1 MSPGNRFK
9 SESFCTWADTDF
21 NNLSEQDQ
29 SPLPVLPCI
38 AKDALRMNET
48 GQADSRRQSMGRP
61 IEGYYAIKSV
71 FWLAFRRFPCPPMS
85 QTRPKRRLERS
96 DGGRSIQS
104 SCHPSQATLAKP
116 LPAFTVPL
124 PCFFPVCLA
133 GTPQIPRG
141 ATKKG

>member
-1 MSPGNRFK
+1 
-9 SESFCTWADTDF
+9 
-21 NNLSEQDQ
+21 
-29 SPLPVLPCI
+29 
-38 AKDALRMNET
+38 MNET

-71 FWLAFRRFPCPPMS
+71 FWLAFRRFPYPPMS

-104 SCHPSQATLAKP
+104 SCHPLQATLAKP

-133 GTPQIPRG
+133 GTFKFRGEPRKRVKQWDG
-141 ATKKG
+141 VKQRLIIGRKLLI